1 MNKKWFLISIFGI
14 FALLLTACGFTDS
27 DDSNGKDD
35 ANGDASGADSEQV
48 LNLTTTSEIASLDI
62 KEEHGVLT
70 AIANTREGL
79 YFLDKDHQ
87 PALAGAESH
96 DVSDD
101 GLVHTFKIRENT
113 WTNGDPVTA
122 HDYEY
127 SWKRTVGEAGYYA
140 YSFANA
146 NVENAQAIMDG
157 DADQDELGIEA
168 TDDETLVVTLTEPY
182 PLFELSLAFPAF
194 GPINESFQKEAGED
208 YGQEHDQV
216 VSNGPFYISD
226 WKHGQGWQ
234 FKKNEDYWNAD
245 EVTLEEVNV
254 TVVKEESTAVNLY
267 ESGEIDLV
275 ELSAAFIDKYQD
287 DENYTTENTAMIR
300 FLRFNHTHEAL
311 GNVNIRRALDMGWDK
326 ESLTDVILKNGTV
339 PTYFLVPDIAIG
351 PSGETFREMN
361 GDFKGTLEEAQEYFD
376 KGMEEIGETEIELG
390 LLTADD
396 TDDKAT
402 AEYLKDQWEAN
413 FDGLTINIVLQPFQS
428 RLDMEKAIDYDIS
441 MSTYTPSSPDP
452 QQYLNMW
459 ETDANFNR
467 MDYSNEAYDELVIA
481 GKEELDE
488 EKRYEVLLKAEKM
501 LFEED
506 QAIAPMY
513 QGSLALMTQPYVK
526 GMVYHPTIPEYD
538 LRWTYIE
545 GK

>member
-70 AIANTREGL
+70 AIANTRERL
-79 YFLDKDHQ
+79 YLLDKDHQ

-339 PTYFLVPDIAIG
+339 PTYFLVPDIVIG

-396 TDDKAT
+396 TDAKAT